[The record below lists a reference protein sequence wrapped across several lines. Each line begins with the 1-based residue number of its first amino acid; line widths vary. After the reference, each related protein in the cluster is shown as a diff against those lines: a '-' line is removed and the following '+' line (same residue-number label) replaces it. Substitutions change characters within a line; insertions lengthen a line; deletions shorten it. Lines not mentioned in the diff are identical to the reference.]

1 MKVRKS
7 RSLTKAITWRVIATI
22 NTFIVLLIMTGE
34 LSLSAFASGW
44 TTLINFVSYY
54 YHERAWNK
62 IDWGRTS
69 TIKKEEN

>member
-7 RSLTKAITWRVIATI
+7 RSLIKAITWRVIATI

-34 LSLSAFASGW
+34 LSLAAFASGW
-44 TTLINFVSYY
+44 TTLINFISYY

-62 IDWGRTS
+62 TDWGRLD
-69 TIKKEEN
+69 KAPK